1 MPDRSLLP
9 RSALDSASV
18 RVPCCRLLLIV
29 ALFALSADAGVAF
42 AQTQSG
48 APEPQA
54 VEPQAG
60 EAAPA
65 QPGATTPTVEAV
77 PDPVVSD
84 TAGGVAAGPATAG
97 GLPATAGGTPGASA
111 DDDSGSGGLSWADAV
126 ALTIAALLI
135 AVAIVLV
142 LWQLRGWDPRW
153 LRRWRH
159 ATAEAGWRV
168 SLGWAEFRDFVRLGR

>member
-1 MPDRSLLP
+1 VRIP
-9 RSALDSASV
+9 R
-18 RVPCCRLLLIV
+18 CWLLLIA
-29 ALFALSADAGVAF
+29 ALFALSVDAGNAS

-48 APEPQA
+48 EPAPQA

-65 QPGATTPTVEAV
+65 APGEATPTVEPV
-77 PDPVVSD
+77 PQPVVPE
-84 TAGGVAAGPATAG
+84 AAPTG
-97 GLPATAGGTPGASA
+97 PATAGGTPATAGGVPATA
-111 DDDSGSGGLSWADAV
+111 AEEDDSGLSWADAG
-126 ALTIAALLI
+126 ALVLAALLI

>member
-1 MPDRSLLP
+1 MPGA
-9 RSALDSASV
+9 ALDCAPV
-18 RVPCCRLLLIV
+18 RVPRCLPLLIV
-29 ALFALSADAGVAF
+29 ALFALSAGAGVAL
-42 AQTQSG
+42 AQTKSG
-48 APEPQA
+48 EPEPQA

-65 QPGATTPTVEAV
+65 QPGATTPTVEPL
-77 PDPVVSD
+77 PDPAVVP
-84 TAGGVAAGPATAG
+84 TAGGAAPAGPATTGGAPATAG
-97 GLPATAGGTPGASA
+97 GVPGAPA
-111 DDDSGSGGLSWADAV
+111 GDDSGSDGLTWADV
-126 ALTIAALLI
+126 GALVLAALLI

>member
-1 MPDRSLLP
+1 M
-9 RSALDSASV
+9 
-18 RVPCCRLLLIV
+18 LLLIAV
-29 ALFALSADAGVAF
+29 VFALSLDGGAAL
-42 AQTQSG
+42 AQTASG
-48 APEPQA
+48 EPEPQA

-65 QPGATTPTVEAV
+65 APGATTPTVEPV
-77 PDPVVSD
+77 PEPVVTG
-84 TAGGVAAGPATAG
+84 TAGGAAPAGPATTTETPATAG
-97 GLPATAGGTPGASA
+97 GSPGAAS
-111 DDDSGSGGLSWADAV
+111 DDDSGLSWADAGV
-126 ALTIAALLI
+126 LALAALLI
-135 AVAIVLV
+135 AAAIMLV

>member
-1 MPDRSLLP
+1 MTGA
-9 RSALDSASV
+9 ALDSAAV
-18 RVPCCRLLLIV
+18 RVPFCRLLLIV
-29 ALFALSADAGVAF
+29 ALFGLSVDAGIAF
-42 AQTQSG
+42 AQTKSG
-48 APEPQA
+48 EPEPQA

-65 QPGATTPTVEAV
+65 QPGATTPPVEPV
-77 PDPVVSD
+77 PDPVVTP
-84 TAGGVAAGPATAG
+84 TAGGSAPTGPATVG
-97 GLPATAGGTPGASA
+97 GLPATAGGAAAAPA

-126 ALTIAALLI
+126 ALAVAALLI
-135 AVAIVLV
+135 AVAVMLV

-168 SLGWAEFRDFVRLGR
+168 SLGWSEFRDFVRLGR